1 VSADTG
7 YLFTARWPILD
18 QDRTVTQLRVEAAGQ
33 IDAVAAAAGARIV
46 GNIAWSL
53 DPRGEELVAVAP
65 ARPQPTACGRA
76 RHGLVESQ
84 IDRIRAMAASRCTD
98 RQIAAVIGCTSSAV
112 SKARIRHG
120 IAPGVGNPT
129 MAGAA

>member
-1 VSADTG
+1 MTDTG

-46 GNIAWSL
+46 GDIAWSL

-65 ARPQPTACGRA
+65 PRP
-76 RHGLVESQ
+76 
-84 IDRIRAMAASRCTD
+84 
-98 RQIAAVIGCTSSAV
+98 
-112 SKARIRHG
+112 
-120 IAPGVGNPT
+120 
-129 MAGAA
+129 